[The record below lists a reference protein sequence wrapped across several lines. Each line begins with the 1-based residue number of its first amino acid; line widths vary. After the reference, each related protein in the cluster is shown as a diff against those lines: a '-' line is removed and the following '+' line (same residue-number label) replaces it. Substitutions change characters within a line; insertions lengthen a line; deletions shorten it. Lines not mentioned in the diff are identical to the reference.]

1 MAFRP
6 RRPVREAIMKS
17 GTTRRVFL
25 RALVAGSAGSMMA
38 ARLAQAAGSNIVAGS
53 FAGVW
58 VDGLKAGVIPCFKK
72 KTGGDV
78 ELVVGTPSDFVQKV
92 MATRDRPAIDAMIG
106 TDADVFQNAQLGIIE
121 KLQPARVPNL
131 SGLVPLFKEPYEGW
145 AFGFDGGRDGVTYNA
160 NKVKNPPKTWLEFT
174 ERVAKGEFGRAV
186 LYPHLTATDGL
197 AITWLINRELGGTLN
212 DPSPVIKRLREMK
225 PYLTK
230 VG

>member
-1 MAFRP
+1 
-6 RRPVREAIMKS
+6 MKS

-53 FAGVW
+53 FAGAW

-121 KLQPARVPNL
+121 KLQPARIPNL
-131 SGLVPLFKEPYEGW
+131 SGLVPISSRSPT
-145 AFGFDGGRDGVTYNA
+145 RDG
-160 NKVKNPPKTWLEFT
+160 
-174 ERVAKGEFGRAV
+174 RSDS
-186 LYPHLTATDGL
+186 TAAAT
-197 AITWLINRELGGTLN
+197 A
-212 DPSPVIKRLREMK
+212 SPTTPTR
-225 PYLTK
+225 
-230 VG
+230 

>member
-1 MAFRP
+1 
-6 RRPVREAIMKS
+6 MKS

-106 TDADVFQNAQLGIIE
+106 TDADVFQNAQLASSRSSS
-121 KLQPARVPNL
+121 PP
-131 SGLVPLFKEPYEGW
+131 
-145 AFGFDGGRDGVTYNA
+145 GFPTCPVSFPSSRSPTRDG
-160 NKVKNPPKTWLEFT
+160 
-174 ERVAKGEFGRAV
+174 RSDS
-186 LYPHLTATDGL
+186 TAAAT
-197 AITWLINRELGGTLN
+197 A
-212 DPSPVIKRLREMK
+212 SPTTPTR
-225 PYLTK
+225 
-230 VG
+230 